1 MVEIDPERR
10 ASAARRAGFTSLLL
24 GVACLTALMGS
35 AREHAFSVGGIIFM
49 IVTGILSLF
58 LAITWW
64 DVRRG

>member
-1 MVEIDPERR
+1 MSEIDPQRR

-24 GVACLTALMGS
+24 GVACGTSFMGS
-35 AREHAFSVGGIIFM
+35 VREHAFSVGGIIFM
-49 IVTGILSLF
+49 VVTGVLSLF